1 MKKVL
6 INEDAIST
14 LSELAE
20 ELAKMYGWKSHEVE
34 GDMIYF
40 EMDDGEK
47 HRVDTSGWAQTFEDG
62 EWVDDDE
69 LNVNWV
75 EDFDGLSNYVWAED
89 ENGNTV
95 MLHD

>member
-20 ELAKMYGWKSHEVE
+20 ELARMYGWKSHEVD
-34 GDMIYF
+34 GAIIYF
-40 EMDDGEK
+40 ETDDGEK
-47 HRVDTSGWAQTFEDG
+47 HRVDTSGWAHTFEDC

-69 LNVNWV
+69 
-75 EDFDGLSNYVWAED
+75 
-89 ENGNTV
+89 
-95 MLHD
+95 